1 MVKKWYIIEGN
12 IGSGKSTLLQY
23 LENKDNIEV
32 IPEPVDVW
40 VSIKDSD
47 GKNLLKHFYDE
58 MDRYSYMFQA
68 MVFKTRLQS
77 TDKPQEKDIRFSER
91 SIWTDRFVFGKM
103 CIEDKKMNSI
113 ETECYH
119 YWFDWLENKFMP
131 KPDGI
136 IYVRCSPEKCME
148 RIHKR
153 GRSEENNIP
162 LEYLQKLHNSHEE
175 WLKNWTQT
183 PVIILDNEKD
193 DEWDSI
199 LENLN
204 NNVLHVNDFDS
215 NKHVSNEVV

>member
-23 LENKDNIEV
+23 LENKDNVEV

-40 VSIKDSD
+40 VSIKNSD
-47 GKNLLKHFYDE
+47 GKNLLHHFYNE
-58 MDRYSYMFQA
+58 MTRYSYMFQA

-119 YWFDWLENKFMP
+119 YWFNWLEEKFKP

-175 WLKNWTQT
+175 WLLKWNET

-193 DEWDSI
+193 DDWNTI
-199 LENLN
+199 LQQMEKYTTS
-204 NNVLHVNDFDS
+204 DEQCTTS
-215 NKHVSNEVV
+215 NSM

>member
-23 LENKDNIEV
+23 LENKDNVEV

-40 VSIKDSD
+40 VNIKDSD
-47 GKNLLKHFYDE
+47 GKNLLHHFYDE
-58 MDRYSYMFQA
+58 MTRYSYMFQA

-91 SIWTDRFVFGKM
+91 SIWTDRYVFGKM

-119 YWFDWLENKFMP
+119 YWFNWLEDKFKP

-175 WLKNWTQT
+175 WLLKWNET

-193 DEWDSI
+193 DDWNTLLQQMEKYTIST
-199 LENLN
+199 NAA
-204 NNVLHVNDFDS
+204 V
-215 NKHVSNEVV
+215 